1 LNTVNEDR
9 VRQIVE
15 EVVQR
20 VVAAPASSGA
30 AASSPR
36 GSGVGLF
43 DTVDEA
49 VAASD
54 RAQKELL
61 GQTLEQRKQIIEAIR
76 QVTRDH
82 AETFSRMTLAETGM
96 GRLADKLTKH
106 GLAADMTPGVEDLES
121 VSWTGDHGLT
131 VEEMAPYGV
140 ICAITPSTHPVPT
153 LVNNAIGIIAAG
165 NSIVVNPHPSAK
177 GVSAH
182 AVQVLNQA
190 IMQAGGPA
198 NLVAAI
204 ASPTIESAEQLFHH
218 RLVRLVLVTGGAA
231 VARAALRSGKKAIA
245 AGPGNPPVVVDETAD
260 IRKAA
265 RSIIDGASFDNNV
278 LCIGEKQCF
287 VVDSVA
293 DELKREMIA
302 YSALELDSG
311 QIQALTRAALP
322 NGDDG
327 KPHAHR
333 DFVGRSAHV
342 LGAAIGLTLDE
353 ELRLL
358 IGETDAHH
366 PFVEVEQMM
375 PFLPIVRVRNIDEG
389 IRAAIESEHGYRHT
403 AIIHSRNIDNMHNMA
418 RAVDTTLF
426 VKNGPSFAGLGVGG
440 EGFSTFS
447 IAGPTGEGMTTA
459 RTFTRRRRCALVDY
473 FRIT

>member
-1 LNTVNEDR
+1 MNTVNEDR

-20 VVAAPASSGA
+20 VVAAPATSGA
-30 AASSPR
+30 PASPSA
-36 GSGVGLF
+36 SGVGLF
-43 DTVDEA
+43 DTVDDA

-54 RAQKELL
+54 RAQKELV

-76 QVTRDH
+76 QVTRDN

-96 GRLADKLTKH
+96 GRVADKLTKH

-182 AVQVLNQA
+182 AVKLLNQA

-204 ASPTIESAEQLFHH
+204 VTPTIESAEQLFHH

-287 VVDSVA
+287 VVDAVA
-293 DELKREMIA
+293 DELKREMVA

-311 QIQALTRAALP
+311 QIQALTRVALP
-322 NGDDG
+322 TGDDG

-333 DFVGRSAHV
+333 DFVGRCAHV
-342 LGAAIGLTLDE
+342 LGAAVGLTLDE